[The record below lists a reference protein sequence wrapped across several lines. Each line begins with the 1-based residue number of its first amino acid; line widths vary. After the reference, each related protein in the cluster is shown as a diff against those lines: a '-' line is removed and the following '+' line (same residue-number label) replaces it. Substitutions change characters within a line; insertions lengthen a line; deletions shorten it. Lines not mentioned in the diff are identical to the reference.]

1 MYLNYETI
9 GKRIRLL
16 RKQQHLT
23 QMTLAEM
30 VDKSPTYISLV
41 ENGQKGPSLETL
53 IDVANALK
61 VTMDVLLAEYI
72 EQNTAAAGAEL
83 SAIIEDCSEY
93 EKRVIID
100 GARSLKQVFREAG
113 HLVRRRYRYW
123 IYRHGSTPYEQ
134 KQCYSDESLYEETCA
149 RIGILREVI
158 SLADGDALLG
168 FAEIIEDTASN
179 TTLTSTPTS
188 ARSINIS
195 TGKPPPER
203 AIANTSATAKPAKP
217 VHAGQSALEQV

>member
-1 MYLNYETI
+1 MYLNCQTI

-16 RKQQHLT
+16 RKQQNLS

-61 VTMDVLLAEYI
+61 VMMDVLLAEYL
-72 EQNTAAAGAEL
+72 EQNTAAVGAEL

-100 GARSLKQVFREAG
+100 GARSLKQVLREAK
-113 HLVRRRYRYW
+113 HLARR
-123 IYRHGSTPYEQ
+123 
-134 KQCYSDESLYEETCA
+134 
-149 RIGILREVI
+149 
-158 SLADGDALLG
+158 
-168 FAEIIEDTASN
+168 
-179 TTLTSTPTS
+179 
-188 ARSINIS
+188 
-195 TGKPPPER
+195 
-203 AIANTSATAKPAKP
+203 
-217 VHAGQSALEQV
+217 

>member
-1 MYLNYETI
+1 MEMQKFIGGIPMHLNYQTI

-16 RKQQHLT
+16 RKQQQLS

-61 VTMDVLLAEYI
+61 VTMDVLLAEYL

-100 GARSLKQVFREAG
+100 SARSLKQVLREAR
-113 HLVRRRYRYW
+113 HLARRR
-123 IYRHGSTPYEQ
+123 
-134 KQCYSDESLYEETCA
+134 
-149 RIGILREVI
+149 
-158 SLADGDALLG
+158 
-168 FAEIIEDTASN
+168 
-179 TTLTSTPTS
+179 
-188 ARSINIS
+188 
-195 TGKPPPER
+195 
-203 AIANTSATAKPAKP
+203 
-217 VHAGQSALEQV
+217 

>member
-1 MYLNYETI
+1 MHLNYQTI

-16 RKQQHLT
+16 RKQQHLS

-61 VTMDVLLAEYI
+61 VTMDVLLAEYL
-72 EQNTAAAGAEL
+72 EQNTAAAGVEL

-100 GARSLKQVFREAG
+100 SARSLKQVLREAK
-113 HLVRRRYRYW
+113 HLA
-123 IYRHGSTPYEQ
+123 RH
-134 KQCYSDESLYEETCA
+134 
-149 RIGILREVI
+149 R
-158 SLADGDALLG
+158 
-168 FAEIIEDTASN
+168 
-179 TTLTSTPTS
+179 
-188 ARSINIS
+188 
-195 TGKPPPER
+195 
-203 AIANTSATAKPAKP
+203 
-217 VHAGQSALEQV
+217 

>member
-1 MYLNYETI
+1 MHLNYQTI

-16 RKQQHLT
+16 RKQQQLS

-61 VTMDVLLAEYI
+61 VTMDVLLAEYL
-72 EQNTAAAGAEL
+72 EQNTAAGVEL

-100 GARSLKQVFREAG
+100 SARSLKQVLREAR
-113 HLVRRRYRYW
+113 HLA
-123 IYRHGSTPYEQ
+123 RH
-134 KQCYSDESLYEETCA
+134 
-149 RIGILREVI
+149 R
-158 SLADGDALLG
+158 
-168 FAEIIEDTASN
+168 
-179 TTLTSTPTS
+179 
-188 ARSINIS
+188 
-195 TGKPPPER
+195 
-203 AIANTSATAKPAKP
+203 
-217 VHAGQSALEQV
+217 